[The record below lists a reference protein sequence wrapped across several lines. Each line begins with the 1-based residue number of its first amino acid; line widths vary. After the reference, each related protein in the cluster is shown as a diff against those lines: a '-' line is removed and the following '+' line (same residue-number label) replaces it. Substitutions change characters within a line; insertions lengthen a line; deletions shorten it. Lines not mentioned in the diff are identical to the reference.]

1 MRSLTQ
7 QQIDE
12 HRMDE
17 AVMGFLIGQ
26 PLLTCY
32 QIAKG
37 MGENEFEVRHS
48 LIRLQ
53 NRGDVY
59 KQYLKNVE
67 KPDYYYE
74 RAHGGYSPDP
84 QAA

>member
-1 MRSLTQ
+1 MRSLSQ

-17 AVMGFLIGQ
+17 AVRCFLIGK
-26 PLLTCY
+26 PGMTCY

-53 NRGDVY
+53 TRGEVA

-67 KPDYYYE
+67 KPDYHYWL
-74 RAHGGYSPDP
+74 ADSPDP
-84 QAA
+84 EAA